1 MKKKLLLIPITLLTT
16 LLGACNP
23 FKVLEPREAS
33 PIYIEQWLDNAKAPN
48 ENPNC
53 GEFWILE
60 NNVQQNHHDD
70 YELKVRDIIKKGVK
84 NKNGNK
90 VDSKAIARENLDFI
104 GYKVYS
110 AFGDLTACFI
120 YVYED
125 GTITTQAYGGGWG
138 APKPQFYVYDVG
150 KTITDEIISKTK
162 ERYYEINDTLNNIYE
177 TVREEATV
185 DKFFANVEESTTPAL
200 IQYRETRKDERQNE
214 FNYHDDDKSIL
225 NSLKELEYVPKE
237 KGYSVDILPMITYG
251 VTDEWTLQIF
261 CGWDKANYDVAAID
275 YIYKGSYSSYYP
287 SHFRFYYSIDATKA
301 SAIADTIRN
310 NH

>member
-16 LLGACNP
+16 LSGACNP
-23 FKVLEPREAS
+23 FKALEPREAS
-33 PIYIEQWLDNAKAPN
+33 PIYIEQWLEATKAPN

-53 GEFWILE
+53 GEFWISE
-60 NNVQQNHHDD
+60 NNVQQNHHYD

-110 AFGDLTACFI
+110 AFSDLTACFI

-150 KTITDEIISKTK
+150 KTITDEIISKSELTQQ
-162 ERYYEINDTLNNIYE
+162 LN
-177 TVREEATV
+177 
-185 DKFFANVEESTTPAL
+185 
-200 IQYRETRKDERQNE
+200 YR
-214 FNYHDDDKSIL
+214 
-225 NSLKELEYVPKE
+225 
-237 KGYSVDILPMITYG
+237 
-251 VTDEWTLQIF
+251 
-261 CGWDKANYDVAAID
+261 
-275 YIYKGSYSSYYP
+275 
-287 SHFRFYYSIDATKA
+287 A
-301 SAIADTIRN
+301 SWS
-310 NH
+310 